1 MMFIFRAWDKEDALD
16 VRTSNRDDHLLW
28 LKSLGQ
34 KLMLAGPS
42 LDENGKMNGSM
53 LVLDYD
59 DQAELEAVLAEDP
72 YAKAGLFVK
81 TQIAAYKAVIVNF

>member
-1 MMFIFRAWDKEDALD
+1 MFIFRAWDKEGALD
-16 VRTSNRDDHLLW
+16 IRMSNREAHLAW
-28 LKSLGQ
+28 LKSLGE

-42 LDENGKMNGSM
+42 LDENGQMNGSM

-59 DQAELEAVLAEDP
+59 DQAELEATLAQDP

-81 TQIAAYKAVIVNF
+81 SQISAYKAVIVNF

>member
-16 VRTSNRDDHLLW
+16 VRMSNRDDHLLW

>member
-1 MMFIFRAWDKEDALD
+1 MFIFRAWDKEDALD
-16 VRTSNRDDHLLW
+16 VRMSNRDDHLLW